1 MKRIIKLTAIAAL
14 AAFTSTAAI
23 AGPFY
28 QTTLRPTPRTLAAP
42 VAEMKCDSMVLQG
55 DARHGTQ
62 RVSCE
67 RFAAL
72 RPTECRIACS
82 KK

>member
-1 MKRIIKLTAIAAL
+1 MKNIAKLTIVAAL
-14 AAFTSTAAI
+14 AAFTSTSAI

-28 QTTLRPTPRTLAAP
+28 QTTLKLTPRTLVSP
-42 VAEMKCDSMVLQG
+42 VAEMKCDSMFLQG

-67 RFAAL
+67 RFAKL

>member
-1 MKRIIKLTAIAAL
+1 MKYIAKLTAIAAL
-14 AAFTSTAAI
+14 AGFTSTAAI

-28 QTTLRPTPRTLAAP
+28 QTTVKPTPRTLVAP
-42 VAEMKCDSMVLQG
+42 VGEMKCDSMFLQG

-62 RVSCE
+62 RVPCK

-72 RPTECRIACS
+72 RPTECRIACGN
-82 KK
+82 K

>member
-1 MKRIIKLTAIAAL
+1 MKLIAIAAI

-28 QTTLRPTPRTLAAP
+28 QTTLKPSPRTLTAP
-42 VAEMKCDSMVLQG
+42 VTEMKCDTMFLQG

-62 RVSCE
+62 RVSCD
-67 RFAAL
+67 RFAKL
-72 RPTECRIACS
+72 RPTECRIACAV
-82 KK
+82 K

>member
-1 MKRIIKLTAIAAL
+1 MKLIAKLTVIAAL
-14 AAFTSTAAI
+14 AAFTSRSAI

-28 QTTLRPTPRTLAAP
+28 QTTLKPTPRTLAAP
-42 VAEMKCDSMVLQG
+42 VAEMKCDTMVLQG

-62 RVSCE
+62 VVSCS
-67 RFAAL
+67 RFASL

-82 KK
+82 RK

>member
-1 MKRIIKLTAIAAL
+1 MKLIAIAAL

-28 QTTLRPTPRTLAAP
+28 QTSLKPTPRTITAP
-42 VAEMKCDSMVLQG
+42 VTTMTCDSMFLQG

-67 RFAAL
+67 RFAKL
-72 RPTECRIACS
+72 RPTECRIACHV
-82 KK
+82 K